1 MPALE
6 SGLPKQIVLK
16 SSLKQ
21 QLSFSMQPQISLGT
35 LTPAQFLAEYWQKKP
50 LLIRQALPQFTSP
63 LSPDELAGL
72 ACEMQVESRLIMER
86 GGKHPWQVRHGPFTA
101 ADFAQLPET
110 HWTLLV
116 QEVDRHV
123 PEIADL
129 IDKFNFIPSWR
140 IDDLMISYAVPQGS
154 VGPHT
159 DSYDVF
165 LLQAYGSRRWQISSQ
180 VSELLPDFELK
191 ILREFTPEQE
201 WIVSPGDLLYLPP
214 NVAHYGVALTDCM
227 TFSIGFLAP
236 SHTDML
242 HDYVSFALSQLDE
255 NTRYTDPDLQSQAAF
270 GEISA
275 ATLQKIKTMIDNLPT
290 DSALIQQWFGR
301 FVTQAR
307 SGARLEPLEIAY
319 TAKTWFA
326 ELQHATLRRAARMA
340 FISHTDTAT
349 LFIEG
354 QAITLPKSSRAIATL
369 LTQQRDFTYQDLQ
382 KFLKDDFIVKLL
394 IEMTNDG
401 FLYFYED

>member
-1 MPALE
+1 
-6 SGLPKQIVLK
+6 
-16 SSLKQ
+16 
-21 QLSFSMQPQISLGT
+21 MQHQISLGD
-35 LTPAQFLAEYWQKKP
+35 LTAAQFLADYWQKQP
-50 LLIRQALPQFTSP
+50 LLIRQAIPNFISP
-63 LSPDELAGL
+63 LSPNELAGL
-72 ACEMQVESRLIMER
+72 ACDAQVESRLIMER
-86 GGKHPWQVRHGPFTA
+86 GGEKPWQVRHGPFTEQ
-101 ADFAQLPET
+101 DFTQLPESY
-110 HWTLLV
+110 WTLLV

-165 LLQAYGSRRWQISSQ
+165 LLQAYGTRRWQISSQ
-180 VSELLPDFELK
+180 VSELLPDLELK

-201 WIVSPGDLLYLPP
+201 WILAPGDLLYLPP
-214 NVAHYGVALTDCM
+214 GVAHYGVALDDCM

-242 HDYVSFALSQLDE
+242 NDYVTFALEQLDE
-255 NTRYTDPDLQSQAAF
+255 NIRYSDPDLQLQNDF

-275 ATLQKIKTMIDNLPT
+275 QAIEKIKQVIHSLPID
-290 DSALIQQWFGR
+290 DMLIQQWFGR
-301 FVTQAR
+301 YVTQTR
-307 SGARLEPLEIAY
+307 SAIQLDTPEIEY
-319 TAKTWFA
+319 TVHSWLTEF
-326 ELQHATLRRAARMA
+326 QHCHLRRAARMA
-340 FISHTDTAT
+340 FIHNPDNVI

-354 QAITLPKSSRAIATL
+354 QAITLPKSKAALAAL
-369 LTQQRDFTYQDLQ
+369 LTQQRDFTYQELK
-382 KFLKDDFIVKLL
+382 KFLNDNFVVKLL

>member
-1 MPALE
+1 
-6 SGLPKQIVLK
+6 
-16 SSLKQ
+16 
-21 QLSFSMQPQISLGT
+21 MQRQISLGA
-35 LTPAQFLAEYWQKKP
+35 LTAAQFLAEYWQKQP
-50 LLIRQALPQFTSP
+50 LLIRQAIPNFVSP

-72 ACEMQVESRLIMER
+72 ACDAQVESRLIMEQ
-86 GGKHPWQVRHGPFTA
+86 GGEKPWQVRHGPFTEQ
-101 ADFAQLPET
+101 DFAQLPESY
-110 HWTLLV
+110 WTLLV

-129 IDKFNFIPSWR
+129 IDKFSFIPSWR

-165 LLQAYGSRRWQISSQ
+165 LLQAYGTRRWQISSQ
-180 VSELLPDFELK
+180 VSELLPDLELK

-201 WIVSPGDLLYLPP
+201 WVLAPGDLLYLPP
-214 NVAHYGVALTDCM
+214 GVAHYGVALDDCM

-242 HDYVSFALSQLDE
+242 NDYVTFALGQLDE
-255 NTRYTDPDLQSQAAF
+255 NVRYSDPDLQLQNDF

-275 ATLQKIKTMIDNLPT
+275 QAIEKIKQVIHSLPIDET
-290 DSALIQQWFGR
+290 LIQQWFGR
-301 FVTQAR
+301 YVTQTR
-307 SGARLEPLEIAY
+307 SGIQLDTPEIEY
-319 TAKTWFA
+319 TAHSWLTEF
-326 ELQHATLRRAARMA
+326 QHCHLRRAARMA
-340 FISHTDTAT
+340 FIRNPDNVI
-349 LFIEG
+349 LFVEG
-354 QAITLPKSSRAIATL
+354 QAITLPKSKATLAAL
-369 LTQQRDFTYQDLQ
+369 LTQQRDFTYQELK
-382 KFLKDDFIVKLL
+382 KFLNDNFVVKLL